1 MNANEAVSKIR
12 LLLGLNEATFTF
24 ATAVL
29 VDGTEVKTEGEMVE
43 GTSLMVVTP
52 EGEVAAPAGIHET
65 EGGLLITVDE
75 AGTITAIEEKA
86 AEAASEEEVVT
97 EEVAMEEEV
106 TVEIPEEVAPVMTEE
121 VVQAVVEAIAP
132 IVEEVAAITAELKEM
147 KAKFQA
153 FSAEPAAKKVTRN
166 DFTSERLSAVDR
178 IAKIRKNK

>member
-29 VDGTEVKTEGEMVE
+29 VDGSEVKTEGEMVE
-43 GTSLMVVTP
+43 GASLMVVTP
-52 EGEVAAPAGIHET
+52 EGDVPCPAGIHET
-65 EGGLLITVDE
+65 DGGLLITIDE

>member
-43 GTSLMVVTP
+43 GAAVMVVTE
-52 EGEVAAPAGIHET
+52 EGNIPAPAGIHET
-65 EGGLLITVDE
+65 TEGMMITVDE
-75 AGTITAIEEKA
+75 SGVITKIEEA
-86 AEAASEEEVVT
+86 APAATEETPV

>member
-29 VDGTEVKTEGEMVE
+29 VDGSEVKTEGEMVE
-43 GTSLMVVTP
+43 GASLMVVTP
-52 EGEVAAPAGIHET
+52 EGDVPCPAGIHET

-86 AEAASEEEVVT
+86 AEAAS
-97 EEVAMEEEV
+97 EEEV

>member
-29 VDGTEVKTEGEMVE
+29 VDGSEVKTEGEMVE
-43 GTSLMVVTP
+43 GASLMVVTP
-52 EGEVAAPAGIHET
+52 EGDVPCPAGIHET
-65 EGGLLITVDE
+65 DGGLLITIDE

-86 AEAASEEEVVT
+86 AETAPEEVVT

>member
-29 VDGTEVKTEGEMVE
+29 VDGSEVKTEGEMVE
-43 GTSLMVVTP
+43 GASLMVVTP
-52 EGEVAAPAGIHET
+52 EGDVPCPAGIHET
-65 EGGLLITVDE
+65 DGGLLITIDE

-86 AEAASEEEVVT
+86 AETAPEEAVT

>member
-86 AEAASEEEVVT
+86 AETAPEEAVT

>member
-12 LLLGLNEATFTF
+12 LLLGLNEETHRF
-24 ATAVL
+24 ATSTL
-29 VDGTEVKTEGEMVE
+29 VDGTTIETEGEMVE

-106 TVEIPEEVAPVMTEE
+106 VVEVPEEVAPVLTELQSDSNE
-121 VVQAVVEAIAP
+121 Q
-132 IVEEVAAITAELKEM
+132 EL
-147 KAKFQA
+147 
-153 FSAEPAAKKVTRN
+153 SVH
-166 DFTSERLSAVDR
+166 FTFPC
-178 IAKIRKNK
+178 